1 MTREEFI
8 SKVDEKIK
16 LVRNEK
22 GYTQDKMSDI
32 LGIAKK
38 TLINVEKGRGTL
50 GWSTAIA
57 ACVIFK
63 DSEILELAFGGETDD
78 IILSLA
84 FNGYEAKYE
93 KTMGG
98 KVWWEDIYFKD
109 HYKIQQNIISKHYR
123 IIDKDY
129 RRITSSF
136 ELNYVKKRLEE
147 LLDK

>member
-1 MTREEFI
+1 MTRDEFI

-22 GYTQDKMSDI
+22 GYTQDKMADI

-57 ACVIFK
+57 ACIIFK
-63 DSEILELAFGGETDD
+63 DSEILQLAFGGDTED

-84 FNGYEAKYE
+84 YNGYEAKYE

-98 KVWWEDIYFKD
+98 KVWWEDICLKEG
-109 HYKIQQNIISKHYR
+109 YKIQQNIISRHYR

-129 RRITSSF
+129 RRIASSF
-136 ELNYVKKRLEE
+136 DLDYLKKRLQE
-147 LLDK
+147 LII